1 MDLDGSTWIYLMTFQ
16 CWSTFFVNMVQ
27 LFCFVGSRIYMD
39 LLCFL
44 WVWWTLMGLGTNR
57 KLWVSACFRLERLLG
72 FQSTKQQYKMIIV
85 MRVKPKIVWFFHVV
99 MDVVY
104 QTNMSE
110 IVRGN
115 ERAEPGRR
123 WVDFGKTWNHPGVEQ
138 KHDVKTTLW
147 WKQLELQ
154 RVAFRVVIPWFVI
167 DRVP

>member
-1 MDLDGSTWIYLMTFQ
+1 MFSLSLMDFDGL
-16 CWSTFFVNMVQ
+16 
-27 LFCFVGSRIYMD
+27 
-39 LLCFL
+39 
-44 WVWWTLMGLGTNR
+44 WWTLMGLGTNR
-57 KLWVSACFRLERLLG
+57 KLWVSACFHLERLLG

-123 WVDFGKTWNHPGVEQ
+123 CVDFA
-138 KHDVKTTLW
+138 KHGTI
-147 WKQLELQ
+147 LELNKNMMSNNPMMKTAGTSKSGFSGCHPMVCH
-154 RVAFRVVIPWFVI
+154 RSCSINMLGLAAVFSVEIKRNKS
-167 DRVP
+167 